1 MWRKATKNEHASAN
15 NQEVTMFNPE
25 ADEDMPPRQVAME
38 SEVVEKSGDKG
49 ETKEIK
55 PPRDNDGKDD

>member
-1 MWRKATKNEHASAN
+1 
-15 NQEVTMFNPE
+15 MFYPDT
-25 ADEDMPPRQVAME
+25 DEDMPPRQVAME

-55 PPRDNDGKDD
+55 PPRDNSDKDD